1 VTPKAR
7 IVWTPCWRIIPSRF
21 PPIQLFERVADPADL
36 EAIIALEAMTN
47 PRLRDEIG
55 DIQLVPPEER
65 IAGPGTSVIMAA
77 FTHLNPAGSRFSD
90 GSYGVYYAGLTLETA
105 IEETRHH
112 REAFMRATNQP
123 RMELDQRVYI
133 ADLDAAL
140 HDIRGQRR
148 EQPGLYDRDS
158 YGAAQSFARAL
169 REAGSSGVVYD
180 SVRHEGGEC
189 AAVFR
194 PRALSHCRQEQHLC
208 FVWDGARVSEVYEKR
223 WLG

>member
-1 VTPKAR
+1 MQPAE
-7 IVWTPCWRIIPSRF
+7 PGEFSRRAVENGK
-21 PPIQLFERVADPADL
+21 LDL
-36 EAIIALEAMTN
+36 TRAEA
-47 PRLRDEIG
+47 
-55 DIQLVPPEER
+55 
-65 IAGPGTSVIMAA
+65 
-77 FTHLNPAGSRFSD
+77 
-90 GSYGVYYAGLTLETA
+90 
-105 IEETRHH
+105 
-112 REAFMRATNQP
+112 
-123 RMELDQRVYI
+123 I

-169 REAGSSGVVYD
+169 RAAGSSGVVYD

-194 PRALSHCRQEQHLC
+194 PRALSQCRQEKHLC
-208 FVWDGARVSEVYEKR
+208 YVWDGMRVSEVYEKR

>member
-1 VTPKAR
+1 M
-7 IVWTPCWRIIPSRF
+7 
-21 PPIQLFERVADPADL
+21 ADPADL

-90 GSYGVYYAGLTLETA
+90 GSYGVDYAGMTLETA
-105 IEETRHH
+105 IKATTYH

-123 RMELDQRVYI
+123 RMELDLRVYI
-133 ADLDAAL
+133 ADLDPAL

-169 REAGSSGVVYD
+169 
-180 SVRHEGGEC
+180 C
-189 AAVFR
+189 AA
-194 PRALSHCRQEQHLC
+194 
-208 FVWDGARVSEVYEKR
+208 G
-223 WLG
+223 

>member
-1 VTPKAR
+1 VTSTAR
-7 IVWTPCWRIIPSRF
+7 ILWTPCWRIIPSRF

-55 DIQLVPPEER
+55 DIQLVPPQER

-90 GSYGVYYAGLTLETA
+90 GSHGVYYAGMTLETA
-105 IEETRHH
+105 IKETTHH

-123 RMELDQRVYI
+123 RMQLDQRVYI

-169 REAGSSGVVYD
+169 RAAGSSGVVYD
-180 SVRHEGGEC
+180 SVRHEGGQC

-194 PRALSHCRQEQHLC
+194 PRALSHCRQEKHLC
-208 FVWDGARVSEVYEKR
+208 YVWDGMRVREVYEKR